1 MKSIII
7 FASGKG
13 TNAEAIIQYFAQTRQ
28 AKVALIVC
36 SRPNAGVLDVARNHD
51 IPFLLITKKT
61 LEESLLLVQLKEYQP
76 DLIVLAGFFWKIPD
90 TIIAA
95 YPNKVINIHPALL
108 PKYGGRGMYGH
119 FVHEAVLAAN
129 EKETGI
135 TIHYVNEHYDEG
147 AHVLQAHCPLVD
159 NDTVEDVARK
169 VSRLEHSFYP
179 KTIEYLLNGQ

>member
-13 TNAEAIIQYFAQTRQ
+13 TNTEAIIQYFAQTRQ

-36 SRPNAGVLDVARNHD
+36 NKPNAGVLDVARNHD

-61 LEESLLLVQLKEYQP
+61 LEEPLIVVQIKEYRP
-76 DLIVLAGFFWKIPD
+76 DLIVLAGFFWKIPEM
-90 TIIAA
+90 ILQAF
-95 YPNKVINIHPALL
+95 PNQVINIHPALL
-108 PKYGGRGMYGH
+108 PKYGGKGMYGH
-119 FVHEAVLAAN
+119 FVHEAVLAAK

-135 TIHYVNEHYDEG
+135 TIHYVNNHYDEG
-147 AHVLQAHCPLVD
+147 AHLLQAHCSLHTD
-159 NDTVEDVARK
+159 DSVEDVAQK

-179 KTIEYLLNGQ
+179 KTIEYILNGQ